1 MPSTA
6 MAIQANQAVR
16 RWNMG
21 TGGGAPGWRAAMITY
36 GADAGVRGP
45 ARASAQ
51 ARWRRGLRGCGGS
64 GKERG
69 SDGARGRTR
78 TGMTARSRDFR
89 TTSAFAAGHGRSW
102 SGARLHLGAVRYR
115 CPPSALYTFLRR
127 TGGLARRWLGPGSR
141 AFAEFDGCHP
151 RGFPRRAQ
159 IFKSLVST
167 DFT

>member
-1 MPSTA
+1 
-6 MAIQANQAVR
+6 MAV
-16 RWNMG
+16 M
-21 TGGGAPGWRAAMITY
+21 RASVDPPALPQKRD
-36 GADAGVRGP
+36 GVVACADA
-45 ARASAQ
+45 
-51 ARWRRGLRGCGGS
+51 GGS

-89 TTSAFAAGHGRSW
+89 TTPAFAAGHGRSW

-141 AFAEFDGCHP
+141 AFAEFDGCHT

-167 DFT
+167 DFTTRAWPAVRRSRVGSGGLGRN